1 MKKILYL
8 FLTLI
13 ISQTV
18 SAQCGTDEYNRRLL
32 ENKLQNGESFADYI
46 ERNLDFEFETSIDP
60 KTKKATRVIPV
71 VFHIVHSYG
80 PENISKAQIE
90 DQLRILNEDFQR
102 LNSDKSKTRSF
113 FTSRAANMDLE
124 FKLARIAPDGSCTE
138 GITRTYDAV
147 NTFENFED
155 NNEEVKD
162 AVKPWDRNKY
172 LNIWVV
178 TKIVSSSTTGTILG
192 YAQFPGDNAATDGVV
207 MIHDRAG
214 TIGTA
219 NAGDAGRTLTH
230 EIGHWLGLYHPFQG
244 ACSSQNDRVSDTP
257 PVAAPSYGCTAISN
271 PNTCSNDNPNEIDNV
286 ENFMDYANGACMN
299 MFSTGQKTRVDG
311 FLGSIS
317 QGRATNI
324 SLATATATGINTTP
338 SCAPIADFWYDSPSQ
353 TICAGGS
360 INFKDL
366 SYNGTITDR
375 VWTFEGGTPS
385 VSTFTDPNVVYNTP
399 GVYKVELE
407 ASNSFG
413 SNKVTKALFINVLP
427 AIAGNKAPY
436 GQDFSAVTS
445 TSNWS
450 LQTDYNSYGWKR
462 NTQRGYSGSECLEMR
477 TDANGPASQRFS
489 AIMPP
494 VDMTTHTGPV
504 SLHYKWAYARRDNIT
519 SEVLQIW
526 TSTDCGLTWRN
537 LKVVNGDNLATSA
550 ISPNW
555 VPTNASDWGATEL
568 DLSDFASSDNLILKF
583 DVISKSGNSVFFD
596 DINIG
601 SYALSVP
608 SYQNDLNF
616 ALIPNPAQN
625 SIYIKMIANAND
637 AVVSIVDITGR
648 LLLQQNLDPSSPYIN
663 TTDLTNGVYAVR
675 VNADGKIWSKKLII
689 SK

>member
-207 MIHDRAG
+207 MIHDRVG

-230 EIGHWLGLYHPFQG
+230 
-244 ACSSQNDRVSDTP
+244 
-257 PVAAPSYGCTAISN
+257 
-271 PNTCSNDNPNEIDNV
+271 
-286 ENFMDYANGACMN
+286 
-299 MFSTGQKTRVDG
+299 
-311 FLGSIS
+311 
-317 QGRATNI
+317 
-324 SLATATATGINTTP
+324 
-338 SCAPIADFWYDSPSQ
+338 
-353 TICAGGS
+353 
-360 INFKDL
+360 
-366 SYNGTITDR
+366 
-375 VWTFEGGTPS
+375 
-385 VSTFTDPNVVYNTP
+385 
-399 GVYKVELE
+399 
-407 ASNSFG
+407 
-413 SNKVTKALFINVLP
+413 
-427 AIAGNKAPY
+427 
-436 GQDFSAVTS
+436 
-445 TSNWS
+445 
-450 LQTDYNSYGWKR
+450 
-462 NTQRGYSGSECLEMR
+462 
-477 TDANGPASQRFS
+477 
-489 AIMPP
+489 
-494 VDMTTHTGPV
+494 
-504 SLHYKWAYARRDNIT
+504 
-519 SEVLQIW
+519 
-526 TSTDCGLTWRN
+526 
-537 LKVVNGDNLATSA
+537 
-550 ISPNW
+550 
-555 VPTNASDWGATEL
+555 
-568 DLSDFASSDNLILKF
+568 
-583 DVISKSGNSVFFD
+583 
-596 DINIG
+596 
-601 SYALSVP
+601 
-608 SYQNDLNF
+608 
-616 ALIPNPAQN
+616 
-625 SIYIKMIANAND
+625 
-637 AVVSIVDITGR
+637 
-648 LLLQQNLDPSSPYIN
+648 
-663 TTDLTNGVYAVR
+663 
-675 VNADGKIWSKKLII
+675 
-689 SK
+689 